1 MKTIARSL
9 CIIAIVTFVGPAA
22 VMAGESQPATSPS
35 ENVIS
40 VAPVSCRDANAVS
53 PIIIAAESN
62 PCPGKVY
69 CNNPNTTCGEYCCE
83 WGYFYSTSCDCKCY
97 RNSSDASAASAACGG
112 SYFRCN

>member
-1 MKTIARSL
+1 MKTIVRTL
-9 CIIAIVTFVGPAA
+9 CIIAIVTFVGAAA
-22 VMAGESQPATSPS
+22 VMAEESGPSPS
-35 ENVIS
+35 ENGIS
-40 VAPVSCRDANAVS
+40 VAPVSCGDANAVK
-53 PIIIAAESN
+53 PFIVAAESN

-97 RNSSDASAASAACGG
+97 KSSSDASTASAACGG